1 MIFKEIHH
9 QGRLHTHEI
18 FILFKNR
25 LTDDVIVF
33 FLFEC
38 YMTSSSSI
46 VKMMKWQLMEEEAEG
61 EAYKHQQYPG
71 NALK

>member
-1 MIFKEIHH
+1 
-9 QGRLHTHEI
+9 
-18 FILFKNR
+18 
-25 LTDDVIVF
+25 
-33 FLFEC
+33 
-38 YMTSSSSI
+38 MTSSSSI